1 MKVTYDPALF
11 SAKKQLVETKIQSLE
26 QEFLRHP
33 QVDCPVVHRFGPG
46 LYIREVTLPAGALS
60 IGHAQKTEH
69 LNVMLTGRV
78 SIVGENGKVKEL
90 VAPLTFV
97 GQPGRKVG
105 YIHETVIWQNIYAT
119 TETDVAKLESM
130 FLDKSDTW
138 KESQPLLS
146 FNKFEDNADFVLA
159 IAEYGFDEKTVREQS
174 ENTFD
179 QINFPFGGYGVMVS
193 DSSIEGKGLFATKD
207 FLTGEIIAPARILG
221 LRTPAGRYT
230 NHSKNPNATMFLKD
244 NGDIDL
250 IANSKIK
257 GYQGGTIGQEVTVD
271 YRQALNLT
279 VGRI

>member
-11 SAKKQLVETKIQSLE
+11 SAKKQLVENKIQSLE

-60 IGHAQKTEH
+60 IGHAQTTEH

-78 SIVGENGKVKEL
+78 SIVDENGKVKEL

-119 TETDVAKLESM
+119 TETDVEKLESM

-138 KESQPLLS
+138 QKNQPLLS
-146 FNKFEDNADFVLA
+146 FNKFEDNVDFVSA
-159 IAEYGFDEKTVREQS
+159 ITEYGFSEKTVRKQA
-174 ENTFD
+174 ENTLD
-179 QINFPFGGYGVMVS
+179 QINFPFGGYSVMVS
-193 DSSIEGKGLFATKD
+193 ESSIEGKGLFATKN
-207 FLTGEIIAPARILG
+207 FYPNEVIAPARITG
-221 LRTPAGRYT
+221 MRTPAGRYT
-230 NHSKNPNATMFLKD
+230 NHSKNPNAIMALGD
-244 NGDIDL
+244 NGNIDL
-250 IANSKIK
+250 VAKSKIK
-257 GYQGGTIGQEVTVD
+257 GCQGGNIGQEITVD

>member
-1 MKVTYDPALF
+1 VKVTYDPALF
-11 SAKKQLVETKIQSLE
+11 SAKKQLVENKIQSLE

-60 IGHAQKTEH
+60 IGHAQTTEH

-78 SIVGENGKVKEL
+78 SIVDENGKVKEL

-119 TETDVAKLESM
+119 TETNVEKLESM

-138 KESQPLLS
+138 QKNQPLLS
-146 FNKFEDNADFVLA
+146 FNKFEDNVDFVSA
-159 IAEYGFDEKTVREQS
+159 ITEYGFSEKTVREQA
-174 ENTFD
+174 ENTLD
-179 QINFPFGGYGVMVS
+179 QIDFPFGGYSVMVS
-193 DSSIEGKGLFATKD
+193 DSSIEGKGLFATKN
-207 FLTGEIIAPARILG
+207 FYPNEVIAPARIEG
-221 LRTPAGRYT
+221 MRTPAGRYT
-230 NHSKNPNATMFLKD
+230 NHSKNPNAIMALGD
-244 NGDIDL
+244 NGNIDL
-250 IANSKIK
+250 VAKSEIK
-257 GYQGGTIGQEVTVD
+257 GCQGGNIGQEITVD

>member
-1 MKVTYDPALF
+1 MKVTYSPSLF
-11 SAKKQLVETKIQSLE
+11 VAKKQITENKIQLLE
-26 QEFLRHP
+26 QEFLQHP

-46 LYIREVTLPAGALS
+46 LYIREVTLPAGAIS

-78 SIVGENGKVKEL
+78 SIVDENGKIKEF

-97 GQPGRKVG
+97 GKPGRKVG

-119 TETDVAKLESM
+119 METDIEKLESM
-130 FLDKSDTW
+130 FLDKSNTW
-138 KESQPLLS
+138 EKNQPLLS

-159 IAEYGFDEKTVREQS
+159 ITEYGFSEKTVREQS
-174 ENTFD
+174 ENTLD

-193 DSSIEGKGLFATKD
+193 DSSIEGKGLFATKN
-207 FLTGEIIAPARILG
+207 FCCNEIIAPARING
-221 LRTPAGRYT
+221 MRTPAGRYT
-230 NHSKNPNATMFLKD
+230 NHSKTPNAIMVLGD

-250 IANSKIK
+250 VAKSEIK
-257 GYQGGTIGQEVTVD
+257 GCQGGNIGQEITVD